1 MIKSLDIDKVYAE
14 VDSNNINSQKLLTKC
29 SFKKEDQVKK
39 DHNNLGEVINLELYN
54 YVYKNNF

>member
-39 DHNNLGEVINLELYN
+39 NHNNLGEVINLELYN